1 MCPRV
6 LAFSMVFQWLVG
18 NLAMIIGLM
27 KGEEGKELRD
37 SLSKVM
43 KLRCTKIF
51 TGSNT
56 GPK

>member
-1 MCPRV
+1 MCPGV

-18 NLAMIIGLM
+18 NLAMMIGLM

-43 KLRCTKIF
+43 KLRFTKIF
-51 TGSNT
+51 TG
-56 GPK
+56 